1 MNCYKALDLMSGEN
15 KKSPYIDINPNGT
28 VPTLVHDDLTLTDSM
43 PISTY
48 LADQFGKGTGLV
60 FVLILKY
67 KVCIKYCISDQAE
80 FRGDSDF

>member
-1 MNCYKALDLMSGEN
+1 MSGEN

-48 LADQFGKGTGLV
+48 LADQFGKGAG
-60 FVLILKY
+60 
-67 KVCIKYCISDQAE
+67 
-80 FRGDSDF
+80 